1 LVRNEEVRADQHKTI
16 NDKQK
21 TIVDQQNTIN
31 DQHSTINLL
40 TDENKAL
47 LADTG
52 RLLSEKDSLEREL
65 FKASEYIL
73 SLEEK
78 CH

>member
-1 LVRNEEVRADQHKTI
+1 LVRNEEVRANQHK
-16 NDKQK
+16 
-21 TIVDQQNTIN
+21 
-31 DQHSTINLL
+31 TINLL

>member
-1 LVRNEEVRADQHKTI
+1 
-16 NDKQK
+16 
-21 TIVDQQNTIN
+21 
-31 DQHSTINLL
+31 LL